1 MQEWRT
7 GSPLMCF
14 ICNAAIRICPYGRQS
29 SGGPWSH
36 RHCGSPFPPQGKL
49 MAKSFTYDR
58 IARQAP
64 AELIEVLRAQ
74 AEPLPAP
81 QPAEE
86 FGAFRSEDHTSEPQS
101 LMRISYAVFCLKKKK
116 EQHKHYNIIK
126 N

>member
-81 QPAEE
+81 QPAEA
-86 FGAFRSEDHTSEPQS
+86 FGAFFDRSGDPRVLLLETGRASCRERVCQ
-101 LMRISYAVFCLKKKK
+101 
-116 EQHKHYNIIK
+116 
-126 N
+126 

>member
-1 MQEWRT
+1 MQELLT

-14 ICNAAIRICPYGRQS
+14 IGNAAIRSCPYGRQS

-81 QPAEE
+81 QPAE
-86 FGAFRSEDHTSEPQS
+86 RSEERRVGKERVSTCRSRWSPEP
-101 LMRISYAVFCLKKKK
+101 
-116 EQHKHYNIIK
+116 
-126 N
+126 

>member
-1 MQEWRT
+1 MQELLT

-14 ICNAAIRICPYGRQS
+14 IGNAAIRICPYGRQS

-64 AELIEVLRAQ
+64 ADLIEVLRAQ

-81 QPAEE
+81 QPADELAAFFARSCDPLLVLLGEAPPRTPE
-86 FGAFRSEDHTSEPQS
+86 FS
-101 LMRISYAVFCLKKKK
+101 LAPDP
-116 EQHKHYNIIK
+116 N
-126 N
+126 

>member
-1 MQEWRT
+1 
-7 GSPLMCF
+7 
-14 ICNAAIRICPYGRQS
+14 
-29 SGGPWSH
+29 
-36 RHCGSPFPPQGKL
+36 

-86 FGAFRSEDHTSEPQS
+86 FGAFFDRYGDARVVLLGEATHGTSDFYLARAATTRRLVQRPACNVS
-101 LMRISYAVFCLKKKK
+101 AVEADWQRWEERRVGQEWLSTCRCRGLRDL
-116 EQHKHYNIIK
+116 
-126 N
+126 